1 MSALMEDSWILI
13 NAFAFILLQYVVL
26 VELYEENTALHGM

>member
-1 MSALMEDSWILI
+1 MEDSWILI
-13 NAFAFILLQYVVL
+13 NAFAFILLQDVVL

>member
-1 MSALMEDSWILI
+1 MSALMEDSRILI

-26 VELYEENTALHGM
+26 VELYEANTALHGM